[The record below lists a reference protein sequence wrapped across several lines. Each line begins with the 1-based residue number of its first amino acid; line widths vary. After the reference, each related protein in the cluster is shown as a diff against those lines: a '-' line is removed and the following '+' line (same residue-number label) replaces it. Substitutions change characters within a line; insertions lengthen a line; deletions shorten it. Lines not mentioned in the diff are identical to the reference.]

1 MRSVGPVGDI
11 FWKTPVLFILVE
23 GWGTHVPPETTYG
36 GSFVG
41 ERNACIH
48 GHRHILYN
56 LYIMST
62 IYTI

>member
-11 FWKTPVLFILVE
+11 FWKKPVLFILVE

-48 GHRHILYN
+48 
-56 LYIMST
+56 
-62 IYTI
+62 